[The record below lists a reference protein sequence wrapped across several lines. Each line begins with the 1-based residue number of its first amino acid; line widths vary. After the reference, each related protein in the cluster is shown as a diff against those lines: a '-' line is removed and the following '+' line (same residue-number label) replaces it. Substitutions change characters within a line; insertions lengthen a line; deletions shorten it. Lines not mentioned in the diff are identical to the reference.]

1 MINNLKSE
9 INSLKSVIKSNEV
22 QVKDVSQFRIDE
34 RLQNLEAL
42 VVDEVKTLN

>member
-22 QVKDVSQFRIDE
+22 QVKDKNQFRIDE

>member
-9 INSLKSVIKSNEV
+9 INSLKSVIKLNEV